1 MAFPSTTGSRQENLS
16 QAWLTARNVASGIKD
31 KTQNLHDKCAAGDT
45 SALTI
50 LDYATYLA
58 DMKLRLDQITS
69 ISGIAAYAQA
79 QIDDGTFD
87 VAAEY
92 SAMATQIGV
101 TLSWIDDNF
110 PKDGSGYLLAMKFK
124 AGDPGRTEARQLTT
138 AQTAG
143 LQTALQALLATID

>member
-1 MAFPSTTGSRQENLS
+1 MAFPSSTGSKQENLA
-16 QAWLTARNVASGIKD
+16 QAWLVCRTTAGGIKSRS
-31 KTQNLHDKCAAGDT
+31 QNLYNICAAGDV

-58 DMKLRLDQITS
+58 DMKLRLDSATS
-69 ISGIAAYAQA
+69 VGGLAAYAQA
-79 QIDDGTFD
+79 QINDATLD

>member
-16 QAWLTARNVASGIKD
+16 QAWLVARDTASGIKNRS
-31 KTQNLHDKCAAGDT
+31 QNLYDRCAAGDT

-58 DMKLRLDQITS
+58 DMKLRLDQVTS
-69 ISGIAAYAQA
+69 VGGIVAYAQA
-79 QIDDGTFD
+79 QIDDATFD
-87 VAAEY
+87 IAAEY
-92 SAMATQIGV
+92 TAMATQIGV

-110 PKDGSGYLLAMKFK
+110 PKDGSGYLLAVKFK
-124 AGDPGRTEARQLTT
+124 TGDPGRTEPRLLSS